1 MHRVIRVALRG
12 GALGALACGGMLGT
26 AGGAAA
32 ALPPIKHV
40 FVIVGENESA
50 STTFGA
56 SSPAPYLS
64 QTLKAQ
70 GAFIPNY
77 YGVGHSSL
85 DNYIAMVSGQAPNM
99 STSADCGTFADFP
112 SPTSMNSAG
121 QENGEGCVYPSDVPT
136 LMSQMDTAHLTWK
149 GYMDSMGADPA
160 RDSAT
165 CSHPTVGNPDLTEGG
180 ETAAPFDE
188 YATRHDPF
196 VYFHSVIDN
205 AAECNSNVVNLSQ
218 LTTDLSSV
226 ATTPNYT
233 FVTPD
238 LCNDGHD
245 GTGATCPGGGGL
257 AQFDNFLHTTVPE
270 ITNSPAYKQDG
281 LLIVIFDE
289 AVGDATSCC
298 GELPGPG
305 EPFPGGG
312 TGTGGGITGAVLLS
326 QYIKPGTTTQT
337 PYNHYSMLG
346 SVEDLFGLSRIG
358 YAAGTTAFGSDVFT
372 NFGNNPPPPNPVAPV
387 ISSFKVKP
395 ASVSHKHEKLT
406 ISYTESEAATTKLTF
421 EKVTKGYKQKGKKA
435 CKVLKPGKTKPK
447 HTSSCTVIKVL
458 GTISHTDTAG
468 ANKIAFNGKIKG
480 HSLAAG
486 SYIVSAVPTASGLKG
501 KAHTAKFKIT

>member
-1 MHRVIRVALRG
+1 MNRVIRVALRG
-12 GALGALACGGMLGT
+12 VALAALACGGTLGT

-64 QTLKAQ
+64 QTLKAE
-70 GAFIPNY
+70 GAYIQNY

-85 DNYIAMVSGQAPNM
+85 DNYVAMVSGQAPNM

-121 QENGEGCVYPSDVPT
+121 QENGEGCVYPTDVPT

-205 AAECNSNVVNLSQ
+205 ATECNANVVNLSH
-218 LTTDLSSV
+218 LTTDLSSI

-245 GTGATCPGGGGL
+245 GTGVTCPGGGGL
-257 AQFDNFLHTTVPE
+257 AQFDKFLQTTVPE

-281 LLIVIFDE
+281 LLIVLFDE

-312 TGTGGGITGAVLLS
+312 TTGTGGGITGAVLLS
-326 QYIKPGTTTQT
+326 QYIKPGTVTQT
-337 PYNHYSMLG
+337 AYNHYSMLG
-346 SVEDLFGLSRIG
+346 SVEDLFGLARIG
-358 YAAGTTAFGSDVFT
+358 DAKGTTAFGSDVFT
-372 NFGNNPPPPNPVAPV
+372 KPPVAPV

-395 ASVSHKHEKLT
+395 ASFSHKHEAAT
-406 ISYTESEAATTKLTF
+406 ITYTESEAATTKLTF
-421 EKVTKGYKQKGKKA
+421 EKISKGDKKKGKKSCTA
-435 CKVLKPGKTKPK
+435 LKAGKKKPK

-486 SYIVSAVPTASGLKG
+486 SYIVSAVPTASGLNG
-501 KAHTAKFKIT
+501 KPHTAKFKVT